1 MSIDPRTVPQPE
13 LRSAIAHERVA
24 LAADLAGLTDDE
36 WRAPSLCAGW
46 TVHEVVAHVSQSG
59 FPHTWAWI
67 AAAIR
72 HGGPDGGE
80 DVRTRARAARH
91 TPAELVEQLRASATS
106 PYRLPLSSRWDPYV
120 DLLVHG
126 QDALRPLGRT
136 HPVPTR
142 LLAPALTFAWHSPL
156 YGVRRRLRTV
166 RFVATD
172 LDWSAGDGP
181 LELHGPSGDLLL
193 AVTGRPA
200 GLAGLA
206 GSGREAAAATLGG

>member
-1 MSIDPRTVPQPE
+1 MSIDPYAVPHDE
-13 LRSAIAHERVA
+13 LRSAIAEERIA
-24 LAADLAGLTDDE
+24 LADDLTHLTGAE
-36 WRAPSLCAGW
+36 WRTSSLCAGW

-67 AAAIR
+67 ASAIR

-80 DVRTRARAARH
+80 DVRTRARAARY
-91 TPAELVEQLRASATS
+91 TPSELVEQLRESATS
-106 PYRLPLSSRWDPYV
+106 TYRLPLSGRWDPYV

-136 HPVPTR
+136 HPVPIR
-142 LLAPALTFAWHSPL
+142 LLAPALTFAWRSPL

-172 LDWSAGDGP
+172 LDWTAGDGP
-181 LELHGPSGDLLL
+181 LELRGPAADLLL

-200 GLAGLA
+200 GLTGLTGTGRDAAVAALA
-206 GSGREAAAATLGG
+206 G